1 MDRLVKPDV
10 KEVELS
16 FKSGQKCSAVFRLTN
31 LMHTMT
37 VAVSLSTTNPGVF
50 SFPQPFSIIP
60 PLSSATYTLL
70 SQPSDQ
76 PPLRSPHDVITV
88 RSAMLPTGK
97 AHQEDLRRL
106 FSAPGRHVFRDAIIP
121 ISFVGPQVVEFLIS
135 HHTRVPEV
143 NSSLNKAISGCSESQ
158 LAKLLNLAV
167 RSENADLVSALID
180 NGGDVNFRDSD
191 GRSLLSSA
199 VMSGKIEVVKVLI
212 ASGCE
217 IDNSIDKVLYEAA
230 AKNRVDLIEILCKS
244 RSNINVNSVDLD
256 TRTAIHVAAARG
268 HVEALKF
275 LLSIGGNAD
284 LADDRGWTP
293 LHHSSAAGHLE
304 AVGTLLEHS
313 NAKYAVDIDGKT
325 AFALAA
331 ENGHA
336 ELLPLLRL
344 NDALHRASRL
354 GDVSGVKSCLAE
366 GAAVDG
372 RDQNGWTALHRAAF
386 KGRIE
391 CARVLLTHGA
401 QVDAVDDAGYTPLH
415 CAVEAGHAAVAMLL
429 IAHGAR
435 ANGKS
440 LKGVVPLNLDRF
452 KNHPA
457 LVARSLCREKERA

>member
-10 KEVELS
+10 KEVEMN

-37 VAVSLSTTNPGVF
+37 VAVSLTTTNPSVF
-50 SFPQPFSIIP
+50 SFPQPFSILP

-70 SQPSDQ
+70 SQPSDH

-97 AHQEDLRRL
+97 AHMEDFRRL
-106 FSAPGRHVFRDAIIP
+106 FSVPGRHVFRDATIP
-121 ISFVGPQVVEFLIS
+121 VSFVGPQVVEFLIS
-135 HHTRVPEV
+135 HNAKVPDV
-143 NSSLNKAISGCSESQ
+143 NSSLHKAISGCSESQ
-158 LAKLLNLAV
+158 LAELMNLAV
-167 RSENADLVSALID
+167 RSENADLVSAMVD
-180 NGGDVNFRDSD
+180 SGADVKHRDSD
-191 GRSLLSSA
+191 GRSLLASA
-199 VMSGKIEVVKVLI
+199 LDSGNFDIFKILI

-217 IDNSIDKVLYEAA
+217 IDNSIDRVLHEAA

-244 RSNINVNSVDLD
+244 RSRIDVNSVDSIN
-256 TRTAIHVAAARG
+256 RTAIHVAAARG

-275 LLSIGGNAD
+275 LLSIGANAD

-293 LHHSSAAGHLE
+293 LHYSSSAGHRD
-304 AVGTLLEHS
+304 AVETLLEHC
-313 NAKYAVDIDGKT
+313 NAKYAVDGEGKT
-325 AFALAA
+325 AFSLAA

-354 GDVSGVKSCLAE
+354 DDVGGVKSCLAE

-372 RDQNGWTALHRAAF
+372 RDQNGWTPLHRAAF
-386 KGRIE
+386 KGSVE
-391 CARVLLTHGA
+391 CARVLLGHGA
-401 QVDAVDDAGYTPLH
+401 PVDAVDDAGYTPLH

-435 ANGKS
+435 AKAKS
-440 LKGVVPLNLDRF
+440 LTGMVPLSSDRL

-457 LVARSLCREKERA
+457 LVARSICREKVRP